1 MHIDRKIQLGE
12 LYKELRIA
20 RGLKQKDVARKG
32 LSIAQLSK
40 FENGQTMLSADKLL
54 IAIESIHMTFEEF
67 GHKLNNYELPKDII
81 LGKKI
86 STLFLKQDIKGL
98 EYLLTEVLQS
108 EETDQYQR
116 IQSFIIENA
125 IHSLDQNYEINI
137 EDRKVLV
144 DYLFSIESW
153 TWFELYVF
161 GNKKEDY
168 DYSNVH
174 FGGWL
179 NKTELL
185 LQLSKGGFGLVWG
198 NSEKPEDERDYYKL
212 NCSYKLASYLSAGIP
227 VVVPD
232 YLSNV
237 DFIKKNNVGFV
248 VSSLEEADKVVQEC
262 TEEQYSEIVSNVKKV
277 QYLIN
282 NGYFTKK
289 LFVDS
294 LMKLN
299 SNEE

>member
-1 MHIDRKIQLGE
+1 MRIDRKVQLGE
-12 LYKELRIA
+12 LYKELRVA

-86 STLFLKQDIKGL
+86 SSLFLKQDIKGL

-161 GNKKEDY
+161 GNTMTLISDEDLLFFGRNLSERTKEYSFLTHNLNSLKLAYVNLIGDLILRKIYEQVPLLINELENLLFPYDLLEIMLLKFLKLIDGYSKSKNSKKEIK
-168 DYSNVH
+168 H
-174 FGGWL
+174 FIESL
-179 NKTELL
+179 R
-185 LQLSKGGFGLVWG
+185 VIG
-198 NSEKPEDERDYYKL
+198 NSELTD
-212 NCSYKLASYLSAGIP
+212 I
-227 VVVPD
+227 
-232 YLSNV
+232 
-237 DFIKKNNVGFV
+237 
-248 VSSLEEADKVVQEC
+248 LE
-262 TEEQYSEIVSNVKKV
+262 
-277 QYLIN
+277 
-282 NGYFTKK
+282 
-289 LFVDS
+289 
-294 LMKLN
+294 MKLDQFGIQLN
-299 SNEE
+299 GE

>member
-86 STLFLKQDIKGL
+86 SSLFLKQDIKGL
-98 EYLLTEVLQS
+98 ESLLTEVLQS
-108 EETDQYQR
+108 EETDRYQR

-161 GNKKEDY
+161 GNTMTLISDEDLLFFGDQLAERTK
-168 DYSNVH
+168 DY
-174 FGGWL
+174 
-179 NKTELL
+179 
-185 LQLSKGGFGLVWG
+185 
-198 NSEKPEDERDYYKL
+198 
-212 NCSYKLASYLSAGIP
+212 
-227 VVVPD
+227 
-232 YLSNV
+232 
-237 DFIKKNNVGFV
+237 
-248 VSSLEEADKVVQEC
+248 
-262 TEEQYSEIVSNVKKV
+262 
-277 QYLIN
+277 
-282 NGYFTKK
+282 
-289 LFVDS
+289 
-294 LMKLN
+294 
-299 SNEE
+299 

>member
-98 EYLLTEVLQS
+98 EYLLTEILQS

-161 GNKKEDY
+161 GNTMTLISDEDLLFFGEQLAERTKDYNFLKHNLSSLKLTYINLIGELILRKIDTQVPLFILELEKLLFPYDMLEIMLLKFLKLVNGYLKSKNSKKEIKQFIE
-168 DYSNVH
+168 S
-174 FGGWL
+174 L
-179 NKTELL
+179 
-185 LQLSKGGFGLVWG
+185 
-198 NSEKPEDERDYYKL
+198 R
-212 NCSYKLASYLSAGIP
+212 
-227 VVVPD
+227 VVGD
-232 YLSNV
+232 S
-237 DFIKKNNVGFV
+237 
-248 VSSLEEADKVVQEC
+248 Q
-262 TEEQYSEIVSNVKKV
+262 
-277 QYLIN
+277 LIN
-282 NGYFTKK
+282 ILEVK
-289 LFVDS
+289 LDQFGIHI
-294 LMKLN
+294 N
-299 SNEE
+299 

>member
-1 MHIDRKIQLGE
+1 MRIDRKVQLGE
-12 LYKELRIA
+12 LYKELRVA

-54 IAIESIHMTFEEF
+54 IAIESINMTFEEF

-86 STLFLKQDIKGL
+86 SSLFLKQDIKGL

-161 GNKKEDY
+161 GNTMTLISDGDLLFFGRNLSERTKEYSFLTHNLNSLKLAYVNLIGELILRKIYEQVPLLINELENLLFPYDLLEIMLLKFLKLIDGYSKSKNSKKEIK
-168 DYSNVH
+168 H
-174 FGGWL
+174 FIESL
-179 NKTELL
+179 R
-185 LQLSKGGFGLVWG
+185 VIG
-198 NSEKPEDERDYYKL
+198 NSELTD
-212 NCSYKLASYLSAGIP
+212 I
-227 VVVPD
+227 
-232 YLSNV
+232 
-237 DFIKKNNVGFV
+237 
-248 VSSLEEADKVVQEC
+248 LE
-262 TEEQYSEIVSNVKKV
+262 
-277 QYLIN
+277 
-282 NGYFTKK
+282 
-289 LFVDS
+289 
-294 LMKLN
+294 MKLDQFGIQLN
-299 SNEE
+299 GE

>member
-1 MHIDRKIQLGE
+1 MRIDRKVQLGE
-12 LYKELRIA
+12 LYKELRVA

-86 STLFLKQDIKGL
+86 SSLFLKQDIKGL

-161 GNKKEDY
+161 GNTMTLISDEDLLFFGRNLSERTKEYSFLTHNLNSLKLAYVNLIGELILRKIYEQVPLLINELENLLFPYDLLEIMLLKFLKLIDGYSKSKNSKKEIKPFIE
-168 DYSNVH
+168 SLRVI
-174 FGGWL
+174 
-179 NKTELL
+179 
-185 LQLSKGGFGLVWG
+185 G
-198 NSEKPEDERDYYKL
+198 NSELTD
-212 NCSYKLASYLSAGIP
+212 I
-227 VVVPD
+227 
-232 YLSNV
+232 
-237 DFIKKNNVGFV
+237 
-248 VSSLEEADKVVQEC
+248 LE
-262 TEEQYSEIVSNVKKV
+262 
-277 QYLIN
+277 
-282 NGYFTKK
+282 
-289 LFVDS
+289 
-294 LMKLN
+294 MKLDQFGIQLN
-299 SNEE
+299 GE

>member
-137 EDRKVLV
+137 EDRN
-144 DYLFSIESW
+144 LFSIESW

-161 GNKKEDY
+161 GNTMTLISDEDLLFFGEQLAERTKDYNFLKHNLSSLKLTYINLIGELILRKIDTQVPLFILELEKLLFPYDMLEIMLLKFLKLVNGYLKSKNSKKEIKQFIE
-168 DYSNVH
+168 S
-174 FGGWL
+174 L
-179 NKTELL
+179 
-185 LQLSKGGFGLVWG
+185 
-198 NSEKPEDERDYYKL
+198 R
-212 NCSYKLASYLSAGIP
+212 
-227 VVVPD
+227 VVGD
-232 YLSNV
+232 S
-237 DFIKKNNVGFV
+237 
-248 VSSLEEADKVVQEC
+248 Q
-262 TEEQYSEIVSNVKKV
+262 
-277 QYLIN
+277 LIN
-282 NGYFTKK
+282 ILEVK
-289 LFVDS
+289 LDQFGIHI
-294 LMKLN
+294 N
-299 SNEE
+299 

>member
-1 MHIDRKIQLGE
+1 MRIDRKVQLGD
-12 LYKELRIA
+12 LYKELRVA
-20 RGLKQKDVARKG
+20 RGLKQKDVSREG

-86 STLFLKQDIKGL
+86 SSLFLKQDIKGL
-98 EYLLTEVLQS
+98 EYLLAEVLQS

-125 IHSLDQNYEINI
+125 IHSLDQNYERNI

-161 GNKKEDY
+161 GNTMTLISDEDLLFFGHHLSERTKEYSFLTHNLNSLKLTYVNLIGELISRKIYKQVPLFINELEKLLFPYDMLEIMLLKFLKLVYGYLKSKNSKKEIKQFIE
-168 DYSNVH
+168 S
-174 FGGWL
+174 L
-179 NKTELL
+179 
-185 LQLSKGGFGLVWG
+185 
-198 NSEKPEDERDYYKL
+198 R
-212 NCSYKLASYLSAGIP
+212 
-227 VVVPD
+227 VVGD
-232 YLSNV
+232 SR
-237 DFIKKNNVGFV
+237 
-248 VSSLEEADKVVQEC
+248 
-262 TEEQYSEIVSNVKKV
+262 
-277 QYLIN
+277 LIN
-282 NGYFTKK
+282 ILEVK
-289 LFVDS
+289 LDQFGIY
-294 LMKLN
+294 LN
-299 SNEE
+299 

>member
-1 MHIDRKIQLGE
+1 MRIDRKVQLGE
-12 LYKELRIA
+12 LYKELRVA

-86 STLFLKQDIKGL
+86 SSLFLKQDIKEL

-161 GNKKEDY
+161 GNTMTLISDEDLLFFGRNLSELTKEYSFLTHNLNSLKLAYVNLIGELILRKIYEQVPLLINELENLLFPYDLLEIMLLKFLKLIDGYSKSKNSKKEIK
-168 DYSNVH
+168 H
-174 FGGWL
+174 FIESL
-179 NKTELL
+179 R
-185 LQLSKGGFGLVWG
+185 VIG
-198 NSEKPEDERDYYKL
+198 NSELTD
-212 NCSYKLASYLSAGIP
+212 I
-227 VVVPD
+227 
-232 YLSNV
+232 
-237 DFIKKNNVGFV
+237 
-248 VSSLEEADKVVQEC
+248 LE
-262 TEEQYSEIVSNVKKV
+262 
-277 QYLIN
+277 
-282 NGYFTKK
+282 
-289 LFVDS
+289 
-294 LMKLN
+294 MKLDQFGIQLN
-299 SNEE
+299 GE

>member
-1 MHIDRKIQLGE
+1 MRIDRKVQLGE
-12 LYKELRIA
+12 LYKELRVA

-86 STLFLKQDIKGL
+86 SSLFLKQDIKEL

-161 GNKKEDY
+161 GNTMTLISDEDLLFFGRNLSERTKEYSFLTHNLNSLKLAYVNLIGELILRKIYEQVPLLINELENLLFPYDLLEIMLLKFLKLIDGYSKSKNSKKEIK
-168 DYSNVH
+168 H
-174 FGGWL
+174 FIESL
-179 NKTELL
+179 R
-185 LQLSKGGFGLVWG
+185 VIG
-198 NSEKPEDERDYYKL
+198 NSELTD
-212 NCSYKLASYLSAGIP
+212 I
-227 VVVPD
+227 
-232 YLSNV
+232 
-237 DFIKKNNVGFV
+237 
-248 VSSLEEADKVVQEC
+248 LE
-262 TEEQYSEIVSNVKKV
+262 
-277 QYLIN
+277 
-282 NGYFTKK
+282 
-289 LFVDS
+289 
-294 LMKLN
+294 MKLDQFGI
-299 SNEE
+299 

>member
-1 MHIDRKIQLGE
+1 MRIDRKVQLGE
-12 LYKELRIA
+12 LYKELRVA

-86 STLFLKQDIKGL
+86 SSLFLKQDIKGL

-161 GNKKEDY
+161 GNTMTLISDEDLLFFGRNLSERTKEYSFLTHNLNSLKLAYVNLIGELILRKIYEQVPLLINELENLLFPYDLLEIMLLKFLKLIDGCSKSKNSKKEIK
-168 DYSNVH
+168 H
-174 FGGWL
+174 FIESL
-179 NKTELL
+179 R
-185 LQLSKGGFGLVWG
+185 VIG
-198 NSEKPEDERDYYKL
+198 NSELTD
-212 NCSYKLASYLSAGIP
+212 I
-227 VVVPD
+227 
-232 YLSNV
+232 
-237 DFIKKNNVGFV
+237 
-248 VSSLEEADKVVQEC
+248 LE
-262 TEEQYSEIVSNVKKV
+262 
-277 QYLIN
+277 
-282 NGYFTKK
+282 
-289 LFVDS
+289 
-294 LMKLN
+294 MKLDQFGIQLN
-299 SNEE
+299 GE

>member
-1 MHIDRKIQLGE
+1 MRIDRKVQLGE
-12 LYKELRIA
+12 LYKELRVA

-86 STLFLKQDIKGL
+86 SSLFLKQDIKGL

-161 GNKKEDY
+161 GNTMTLISDEDLLFFGRNLSERTKEYSFLTHNLNSLKLAYVNLIGELILRKIYEQVPLLINELENLLFPYDLLEIMLLKFLKLIDGYSKSKNSKKEIK
-168 DYSNVH
+168 H
-174 FGGWL
+174 FIESL
-179 NKTELL
+179 R
-185 LQLSKGGFGLVWG
+185 VIG
-198 NSEKPEDERDYYKL
+198 NSELTD
-212 NCSYKLASYLSAGIP
+212 I
-227 VVVPD
+227 
-232 YLSNV
+232 
-237 DFIKKNNVGFV
+237 
-248 VSSLEEADKVVQEC
+248 LE
-262 TEEQYSEIVSNVKKV
+262 
-277 QYLIN
+277 
-282 NGYFTKK
+282 
-289 LFVDS
+289 
-294 LMKLN
+294 MKLDQFGIQLN
-299 SNEE
+299 GE

>member
-1 MHIDRKIQLGE
+1 MRIDRKVQLGE
-12 LYKELRIA
+12 LYKELRVA

-86 STLFLKQDIKGL
+86 SSLFLKQDIKGL

-161 GNKKEDY
+161 GNTMTLISDEDLLFFGRNLSERTKEYSFLTHNLNSLKLAYVNLIGELILRKIYEQVPLLINELENLLFPYDLLEIMLLKFLKLIDGYSKSKNSKKEIK
-168 DYSNVH
+168 H
-174 FGGWL
+174 FIEYL
-179 NKTELL
+179 R
-185 LQLSKGGFGLVWG
+185 VIG
-198 NSEKPEDERDYYKL
+198 NSELTD
-212 NCSYKLASYLSAGIP
+212 I
-227 VVVPD
+227 
-232 YLSNV
+232 
-237 DFIKKNNVGFV
+237 
-248 VSSLEEADKVVQEC
+248 LE
-262 TEEQYSEIVSNVKKV
+262 
-277 QYLIN
+277 
-282 NGYFTKK
+282 
-289 LFVDS
+289 
-294 LMKLN
+294 MKLDQFGIQLN
-299 SNEE
+299 GE

>member
-81 LGKKI
+81 LGN
-86 STLFLKQDIKGL
+86 IKGL
-98 EYLLTEVLQS
+98 ESLLTEVLQS
-108 EETDQYQR
+108 EETDRYQR

-161 GNKKEDY
+161 GNTMTLISDEDLLFFGDQLAERTKDYNFLKHNLSSLKLTYINLIGELILRKIDTQVPLFILELEKLLFPYDMLEIMLLKFLKLVNGYLKSKNSKKEIKQFIE
-168 DYSNVH
+168 S
-174 FGGWL
+174 L
-179 NKTELL
+179 
-185 LQLSKGGFGLVWG
+185 
-198 NSEKPEDERDYYKL
+198 R
-212 NCSYKLASYLSAGIP
+212 
-227 VVVPD
+227 VVGD
-232 YLSNV
+232 S
-237 DFIKKNNVGFV
+237 
-248 VSSLEEADKVVQEC
+248 Q
-262 TEEQYSEIVSNVKKV
+262 
-277 QYLIN
+277 LIN
-282 NGYFTKK
+282 ILEVK
-289 LFVDS
+289 LDQFGIHI
-294 LMKLN
+294 N
-299 SNEE
+299 

>member
-1 MHIDRKIQLGE
+1 MRIDRKVQLGE
-12 LYKELRIA
+12 LYKELRVA
-20 RGLKQKDVARKG
+20 RGLKQKDVTRKG

-86 STLFLKQDIKGL
+86 SSLFLKQDIKGL

-161 GNKKEDY
+161 GNTMTLISDEDLLFFGRNLSERTKEYSFLTHNLNSLKLAYVNLIGELILRKIYEQVPLLINELENLLFPYDLLEIMLLKFLKLIDGYSKSKNSKKEIK
-168 DYSNVH
+168 H
-174 FGGWL
+174 FIESL
-179 NKTELL
+179 R
-185 LQLSKGGFGLVWG
+185 VIG
-198 NSEKPEDERDYYKL
+198 NSELTD
-212 NCSYKLASYLSAGIP
+212 I
-227 VVVPD
+227 
-232 YLSNV
+232 
-237 DFIKKNNVGFV
+237 
-248 VSSLEEADKVVQEC
+248 LE
-262 TEEQYSEIVSNVKKV
+262 
-277 QYLIN
+277 
-282 NGYFTKK
+282 
-289 LFVDS
+289 
-294 LMKLN
+294 MKLDQFGIQLN
-299 SNEE
+299 GE

>member
-1 MHIDRKIQLGE
+1 MRIDRKVQLGE
-12 LYKELRIA
+12 LYKELRVA

-54 IAIESIHMTFEEF
+54 IAIESINMTFEEF

-86 STLFLKQDIKGL
+86 SSLFLKQDIKGL

-161 GNKKEDY
+161 GNTMTLISDEDLLFFGRNLSERTKEYSFLTHNLNSLKLAYVNLIGELILRKIYEQVPLLINELENLLFPYDLLEIMLLKFLKLIDGYSKSKNSKKEIK
-168 DYSNVH
+168 H
-174 FGGWL
+174 FIESL
-179 NKTELL
+179 R
-185 LQLSKGGFGLVWG
+185 VIG
-198 NSEKPEDERDYYKL
+198 NSELTD
-212 NCSYKLASYLSAGIP
+212 I
-227 VVVPD
+227 
-232 YLSNV
+232 
-237 DFIKKNNVGFV
+237 
-248 VSSLEEADKVVQEC
+248 LE
-262 TEEQYSEIVSNVKKV
+262 
-277 QYLIN
+277 
-282 NGYFTKK
+282 
-289 LFVDS
+289 
-294 LMKLN
+294 MKLDQFGIQLN
-299 SNEE
+299 GE

>member
-108 EETDQYQR
+108 EETDRYQR

-125 IHSLDQNYEINI
+125 IHSLDQNYERNI

-161 GNKKEDY
+161 GNTMTLISDEDLLFFGDQLAERTK
-168 DYSNVH
+168 DYNFLKH
-174 FGGWL
+174 NL
-179 NKTELL
+179 
-185 LQLSKGGFGLVWG
+185 
-198 NSEKPEDERDYYKL
+198 
-212 NCSYKLASYLSAGIP
+212 
-227 VVVPD
+227 
-232 YLSNV
+232 
-237 DFIKKNNVGFV
+237 
-248 VSSLEEADKVVQEC
+248 SSLKL
-262 TEEQYSEIVSNVKKV
+262 TYIN
-277 QYLIN
+277 LI
-282 NGYFTKK
+282 GELILRKIDTQVPLFILELEK
-289 LFVDS
+289 LFFPYDM
-294 LMKLN
+294 L
-299 SNEE
+299 

>member
-1 MHIDRKIQLGE
+1 MRIDRKVQLGD
-12 LYKELRIA
+12 LYKELRVA
-20 RGLKQKDVARKG
+20 RGLKQKDVAREG

-86 STLFLKQDIKGL
+86 SSLFLKQDIKGL
-98 EYLLTEVLQS
+98 EHLLAEVLQS

-125 IHSLDQNYEINI
+125 IHSLDQNYERNI

-161 GNKKEDY
+161 GNTMTLISDEDLLFFGHHLSERTKEYSFLTHNLNSLKLTYVNLIGELISRKIYKQVPLFINELEKLLFPYDMLEIMLLKFLKLVYGYLKSKNSKKEIIQFIE
-168 DYSNVH
+168 S
-174 FGGWL
+174 L
-179 NKTELL
+179 
-185 LQLSKGGFGLVWG
+185 
-198 NSEKPEDERDYYKL
+198 R
-212 NCSYKLASYLSAGIP
+212 
-227 VVVPD
+227 VVGD
-232 YLSNV
+232 SR
-237 DFIKKNNVGFV
+237 
-248 VSSLEEADKVVQEC
+248 
-262 TEEQYSEIVSNVKKV
+262 
-277 QYLIN
+277 LIN
-282 NGYFTKK
+282 ILEVK
-289 LFVDS
+289 LDQFGIY
-294 LMKLN
+294 LN
-299 SNEE
+299 